1 MKNKSPVFS
10 LLLALTFALG
20 LVYFGHATLSTIT
33 AGDAGTVVGDDSPR
47 SAAAKVNL
55 AIAAIEGF
63 TAEPAD
69 AAIPIV
75 TGSYFL
81 NKTSAGAYTV
91 AAPSSQ
97 DGTILRL
104 VGGTN
109 FAHVVTFTG
118 TTLLDGTTGAN
129 LTVTFTA
136 FAGGALT
143 VQARGANWY
152 VLSQNNLTSI
162 AP

>member
-1 MKNKSPVFS
+1 MKTKIPI
-10 LLLALTFALG
+10 LLFALALMSS
-20 LVYFGHATLSTIT
+20 LVLLSRGTLSTIT
-33 AGDAGTVVGDDSPR
+33 AGAAGTVVGDDTPR
-47 SAAAKVNL
+47 SGAVKIN
-55 AIAAIEGF
+55 AIITAVEGI
-63 TAEPAD
+63 TAVPAD
-69 AAIPIV
+69 GAIPIT

-104 VGGTN
+104 IGGSD

-143 VQARGANWY
+143 VQAKGTKWY